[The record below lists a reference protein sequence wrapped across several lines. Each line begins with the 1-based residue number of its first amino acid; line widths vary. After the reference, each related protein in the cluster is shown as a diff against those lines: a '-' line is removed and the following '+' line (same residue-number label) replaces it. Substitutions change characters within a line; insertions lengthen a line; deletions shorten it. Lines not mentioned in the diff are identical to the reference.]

1 MSILASSA
9 LLAALT
15 ASAAATPPVRAE
27 TPPAAVR
34 VWEGTMDIP
43 TYEEGLPDANPPFDV
58 FQTRRFNYPYT
69 LRENLTDRRSVQRW
83 RTLNLENEYLRCAV
97 LPDLGGHLYNCVDKA
112 NGADM
117 FYAQTALKKAQVS
130 YRGSWVALGI
140 EFNFPVS
147 HNWVTVSPVDWATTR
162 DPDGSATVW
171 IGNVDRVY
179 GMRWRV
185 GLTLRPGRSLLEQA
199 ITLENPTPLRHRFYW
214 WSNAGVRVWDD
225 SRIHYPQR
233 FTASHGFRD
242 VDTWPVNSA
251 GVDLTMPGNHIYGPV
266 SLFSH
271 GSREPFMGVY
281 HPHTRSGSVH
291 YSSPMDAP
299 AKKFWSWGSDAD
311 GLDWRKALSDDG
323 SAYVEVQAGIF
334 RNQETYGFLQPQESV
349 QFSEYWMP
357 VRQIGGI
364 TRANLDAA
372 VYVSRAAASGGNV
385 DLSVGVNVNRAVR
398 GGALR
403 VKDGGKVVG
412 SVPLTLDPSGALTKT
427 FPGLG
432 ADTHH
437 TVEVVDGAGRVLL
450 SHTEDQFDFA
460 PASEIKLGPQPAYE
474 YPPPEKRTDEDFLRL
489 GTDQELDGSL
499 LVAWDTYQAG
509 RKRFPGSFALQKA
522 AGRLAVGLKRYDE
535 AVALLGGAEERVTN
549 DAELQHY
556 LALAHARR
564 GDEGKARA
572 EWEKAQHFRAF
583 RPAALLELARLD
595 ARGGDNARA
604 LAEVRDALAV
614 APNASGVGAM
624 EVALLRRA
632 DRVAEARERV
642 RYWRRLD
649 PASSAVRYEAQRLG
663 SLDPALWTH
672 LAGDPERVLD
682 LAVEYMALGAWDDAL
697 ALLDRR
703 YPTGAGV
710 YSEPGAPAPQDD
722 PEVAY
727 YRGYCRQKRGG
738 SGAADFAA
746 ASKMSTRYVFP
757 SRAESF
763 PVLRAAL
770 QANPQDATARYLL
783 GSLYLS
789 GGMAD
794 AAQKEWEQARRLDRK
809 IPVLHRNL
817 GLTLLYVGQDPKA
830 ALDVFL
836 EGMDAD
842 PTNLDLYLGADQA
855 MSVLG
860 RPAAE
865 RIAALSR
872 YPDHATM
879 PPSLVEKLAL
889 ALAEGG
895 RADEGEALFAG
906 RFFPRAEQGTN
917 VRQVYV
923 EVELQKGLERVRAGR
938 GEEAA
943 AIARGLGR
951 EVPGVAFTRDGL
963 DAFLATPRSQ
973 YLLGVIEASAG
984 REAEAK
990 EHWRKA
996 LEARDSFFRA
1006 VPYAYFAA
1014 RRLGGA
1020 DEAAWRKRLE
1030 DALGQSEA
1038 FLAVGTSFP
1047 GVVAQSQGMILR
1059 ALGREDEAKER
1070 FRRALL
1076 LPDQRLSHFLSR
1088 RALDGKEPEAA
1099 SGRLP

>member
-1 MSILASSA
+1 MMSVLVAPI
-9 LLAALT
+9 LLAAL
-15 ASAAATPPVRAE
+15 AA
-27 TPPAAVR
+27 PPAAVR
-34 VWEGTMDIP
+34 VWEGTMEIP
-43 TYEEGLPDANPPFDV
+43 TYEEGLPDVNPPFDV

-83 RTLNLENEYLRCAV
+83 RTLNLENEYLRCVV

-147 HNWVTVSPVDWATTR
+147 HSWVTVSPVDWATTR
-162 DPDGSATVW
+162 GPDGSASAW
-171 IGNVDRVY
+171 IANVDRVY

-185 GLTLRPGRSLLEQA
+185 ELTLRPGRSLLEQKV
-199 ITLENPTPLRHRFYW
+199 TLENPTATRHRFYW

-242 VDTWPVNSA
+242 VDTWPVNAA

-271 GSREPFMGVY
+271 GSREPYMGVY
-281 HPHTRSGSVH
+281 HPRTRAGAVH

-299 AKKFWSWGSDAD
+299 AKKFWSWGADAD
-311 GLDWRKALSDDG
+311 GLDWRKALSDDD

-349 QFSEYWMP
+349 RFSEYWMP

-364 TRANLDAA
+364 TRANLDAV
-372 VYVSRAAASGGNV
+372 VYVQRGAGSGGAA
-385 DLSVGVNVNRAVR
+385 DLTVGVNVNRAVR

-403 VKDGGKVVG
+403 VKDGEAVVAA
-412 SVPLTLDPSGALTKT
+412 VPLTLTPAGAYTKT
-427 FPGLG
+427 FPGLDAG
-432 ADTHH
+432 HRY
-437 TVEVVDGAGRVLL
+437 TVEVADGAGRVLL
-450 SHTEDQFDFA
+450 AHTEDQYDFA

-474 YPPPEKRTDEDFLRL
+474 YPPAGQRTAEDFLRL
-489 GTDQELDGSL
+489 GTDEELDGNL
-499 LVAWDTYQAG
+499 LAAWTTYEDG
-509 RKRFPGSFALQKA
+509 LTRFPGSFGLQKA

-535 AVALLGGAEERVTN
+535 AAALLGRAEERVTN

-556 LALAHARR
+556 LGLAHAAL
-564 GDEGKARA
+564 GAEGKARA
-572 EWEKAQHFRAF
+572 QWEKAQHFRAF

-595 ARGGDNARA
+595 AQVGERARA
-604 LAEVRDALAV
+604 LAQVRDALAV
-614 APNASGVGAM
+614 LPTAAVGTV

-632 DRVAEARERV
+632 GRLAEARERV
-642 RYWRRLD
+642 RHWRRLD
-649 PASSAVRYEAQRLG
+649 PASSALRYEAQRLG
-663 SLDPALWTH
+663 SPDPALWTH
-672 LAGDPERVLD
+672 LAGDAQRVLN
-682 LAVEYMALGAWDDAL
+682 LATEYMALGAWDDAL
-697 ALLDRR
+697 DLLDRR

-727 YRGYCRQKRGG
+727 YRGYCRQKQGG

-763 PVLRAAL
+763 PVFRAAL
-770 QANPQDATARYLL
+770 EANPADATARYLL

-789 GGMAD
+789 GGMAE
-794 AAQKEWEQARRLDRK
+794 AAQREWDQARRLDRR

-817 GLTLLYVGQDPKA
+817 GLTLLHVGHDPKA
-830 ALDVFL
+830 ALEVFL

-842 PTNLDLYLGADQA
+842 PTNLDLYVGADQT
-855 MSVLG
+855 MSMLG
-860 RPAAE
+860 RPASE
-865 RIAALSR
+865 RIATLSR
-872 YPDHATM
+872 YPDPATM
-879 PPSLVEKLAL
+879 PPSLVQKLAL
-889 ALAEGG
+889 AMAEGG
-895 RADEGEALFAG
+895 RADEAERLFAG

-923 EVELQKGLERVRAGR
+923 EVALQKALERVRAGH
-938 GEEAA
+938 GDEAV

-951 EVPGVAFTRDGL
+951 PVPDVPFTRDGM
-963 DAFLATPRSQ
+963 DAFLATPRAQ

-984 REAEAK
+984 HDAEAK
-990 EHWRKA
+990 EHWRQATEGK
-996 LEARDSFFRA
+996 DGFFRA

-1014 RRLGGA
+1014 RKLGGL
-1020 DEAAWRKRLE
+1020 DEPAWRKRLE
-1030 DALGQSEA
+1030 DSLAQSAA
-1038 FLAVGTSFP
+1038 FLAGGTNFP
-1047 GVVAQSQGMILR
+1047 GVVVHSRGMTLR
-1059 ALGREDEAKER
+1059 ALGREDEAKEH
-1070 FRRALL
+1070 FRRALM

-1088 RALDGKEPEAA
+1088 RALEGGEP
-1099 SGRLP
+1099 

>member
-1 MSILASSA
+1 LSVLVSSA

-15 ASAAATPPVRAE
+15 ASAASPVPARAE
-27 TPPAAVR
+27 TPAAAVR

-83 RTLNLENEYLRCAV
+83 RTLNLENEYLRCVV
-97 LPDLGGHLYNCVDKA
+97 LPDLGGHLYNCVDKS

-147 HNWVTVSPVDWATTR
+147 HNWVTVSPVDWATAR
-162 DPDGSATVW
+162 NPDGSASVW

-185 GLTLRPGRSLLEQA
+185 GLTLRPGRSLLEQS
-199 ITLENPTPLRHRFYW
+199 IILENPTSLRHRFYW

-251 GVDLTMPGNHIYGPV
+251 GVDLTMPGNHVYGPV

-271 GSREPFMGVY
+271 GSREPYMGVY
-281 HPHTRSGSVH
+281 HPHTRAGSVH

-311 GLDWRKALSDDG
+311 GLDWRKALSDDD
-323 SAYVEVQAGIF
+323 SAYVEIQAGIF
-334 RNQETYGFLQPQESV
+334 RNQETYGFLQPQESL
-349 QFSEYWMP
+349 QFREYWMP

-364 TRANLDAA
+364 TRANLDA
-372 VYVSRAAASGGNV
+372 VVHVTRAAASGGTA
-385 DLSVGVNVNRAVR
+385 DRTVGVNVNRAVR

-403 VKDGGKVVG
+403 VKDGDTVVA
-412 SVPLTLDPSGALTKT
+412 SLPLSLTPAGAYTKT
-427 FPGLG
+427 FMGLG
-432 ADTHH
+432 ADKRYTI
-437 TVEVVDGAGRVLL
+437 EIADGAGHVVLA
-450 SHTEDQFDFA
+450 HTEDRFDFA

-474 YPPPEKRTDEDFLRL
+474 YPPPEKRTAEDFLRL
-489 GTDQELDGSL
+489 GTDQELDGGL
-499 LVAWDTYQAG
+499 LVAWDTYQDG
-509 RKRFPGSFALQKA
+509 LKRFPGSFGLQRA

-535 AVALLGGAEERVTN
+535 AVALLGGAGERVTN

-556 LALAHARR
+556 LGLAHAHR
-564 GDEGKARA
+564 GDDVKARA

-583 RPAALLELARLD
+583 RPAALVELARLD
-595 ARGGDNARA
+595 ARTGDSAKA
-604 LAEVRDALAV
+604 LAETRDALAV
-614 APNASGVGAM
+614 SPNASRVGAM

-632 DRVAEARERV
+632 GRLAEARERV
-642 RYWRRLD
+642 RYWRHLD
-649 PASSAVRYEAQRLG
+649 PAGSALRYEAQRLG
-663 SLDPALWTH
+663 APDATLWTH
-672 LAGDPERVLD
+672 LGGDPDRVLD

-697 ALLDRR
+697 DLLDHR

-710 YSEPGAPAPQDD
+710 YSEPGAPAPQAD
-722 PEVAY
+722 PEVVY
-727 YRGYCRQKRGG
+727 YRGYCRQKRGD
-738 SGAADFAA
+738 SGVADFGA

-763 PVLRAAL
+763 PVFRAAL
-770 QANPQDATARYLL
+770 EANPQDATARFLL

-789 GGMAD
+789 GGMAA
-794 AAQKEWEQARRLDRK
+794 AAQQEWEQARRLDQR

-817 GLTLLYVGQDPKA
+817 GLTLLHVGQDAKA
-830 ALDVFL
+830 ALEVFL

-842 PTNLDLYLGADQA
+842 PANIDLYLGADQA
-855 MSVLG
+855 MSILG
-860 RPAAE
+860 RPATD

-872 YPDHATM
+872 YPDPATM
-879 PPSLVEKLAL
+879 PPSLVQKLAL

-895 RADEGEALFAG
+895 RADEAEKLFAG

-917 VRQVYV
+917 VRQVYL
-923 EVELQKGLERVRAGR
+923 EVERQRALDRIRAGR
-938 GEEAA
+938 ADEAV

-951 EVPGVAFTRDGL
+951 ELPGVSFTRDGL
-963 DAFLATPRSQ
+963 DAFLATPRAL
-973 YLLGVIEASAG
+973 YIRGVIEAAAG
-984 REAEAK
+984 HEAEAK
-990 EHWRKA
+990 EHWGKA
-996 LEARDSFFRA
+996 LEARDGFFLG

-1014 RRLGGA
+1014 RKLGRA
-1020 DEAAWRKRLE
+1020 EEAAWRQRLE
-1030 DALGQSEA
+1030 DALAQSEA
-1038 FLAVGTSFP
+1038 FLAVGTNFP
-1047 GVVAQSQGMILR
+1047 GPVAHSQGMILR
-1059 ALGREDEAKER
+1059 ALGREDEARQR
-1070 FRRALL
+1070 FRRSLM

-1088 RALDGKEPEAA
+1088 RALEGKEPE
-1099 SGRLP
+1099 P

>member
-1 MSILASSA
+1 MLLVSPI
-9 LLAALT
+9 LLATL
-15 ASAAATPPVRAE
+15 AATPAP
-27 TPPAAVR
+27 AVR

-43 TYEEGLPDANPPFDV
+43 TYEEGLPDVNPPFDV

-69 LRENLTDRRSVQRW
+69 LRENLSDRRAVQRW

-97 LPDLGGHLYNCVDKA
+97 LPDLGGHLYNCVDKS

-117 FYAQTALKKAQVS
+117 FYAQTALKKAQVA

-147 HNWVTVSPVDWATTR
+147 HSWVTVSPVDWATAR
-162 DPDGSATVW
+162 NADGSATVW

-199 ITLENPTPLRHRFYW
+199 ITLENPTAIRHRFYW

-251 GVDLTMPGNHIYGPV
+251 GVDLTRPGNHIYGPV

-271 GSREPFMGVY
+271 GSREPYMGVY
-281 HPHTRSGSVH
+281 HPHTRAGSVH

-299 AKKFWSWGSDAD
+299 AKKFWSWGADAD
-311 GLDWRKALSDDG
+311 GLDWRKALSDDD

-349 QFSEYWMP
+349 QFREYWMP
-357 VRQIGGI
+357 VRQIGGV
-364 TRANLDAA
+364 TRANLDA
-372 VYVSRAAASGGNV
+372 VVSVTRAAAAGSAS
-385 DLSVGVNVNRAVR
+385 DLTVGVNVNRAVR
-398 GGALR
+398 GGVLR
-403 VKDGGKVVG
+403 VKDGDTVVA
-412 SVPLTLDPSGALTKT
+412 SVPLTLTPSGALTKT
-427 FPGLG
+427 FPGLAAG
-432 ADTHH
+432 KHY
-437 TVEVVDGAGRVLL
+437 TVEVADGAGRVVLA
-450 SHTEDQFDFA
+450 HTEDRFDFA

-474 YPPPEKRTDEDFLRL
+474 YPPAEKRTDEDFLRL
-489 GTDQELDGSL
+489 GTDQELDGNL
-499 LVAWDTYQAG
+499 LAAWDTYDTG
-509 RKRFPGSFALQKA
+509 RKRLPGSFGLQKA

-535 AVALLGGAEERVTN
+535 AVALLGGAGERVTN

-556 LALAHARR
+556 LGLAHAGR

-595 ARGGDNARA
+595 ARAGDGRAA
-604 LAEVRDALAV
+604 LAEVRESLAV
-614 APNASGVGAM
+614 TPAAAGAGAM

-632 DRVAEARERV
+632 GRMAEARERV
-642 RYWRRLD
+642 RYWRRVD
-649 PASSAVRYEAQRLG
+649 PARSSLRYEAQRLG
-663 SLDPALWTH
+663 LPDPALWTH
-672 LAGDPERVLD
+672 LAADPERVLD
-682 LAVEYMALGAWDDAL
+682 LAVGYMALGAWDDAL
-697 ALLDRR
+697 DLLDRR
-703 YPTGAGV
+703 YPSGAGV
-710 YSEPGAPAPQDD
+710 YSEPGAPLPQDD

-727 YRGYCRQKRGG
+727 YRGYCREKRGA

-757 SRAESF
+757 SRAETF

-770 QANPQDATARYLL
+770 QANPQDATARFLL
-783 GSLYLS
+783 GSLHLS
-789 GGMAD
+789 GGMAE
-794 AAQKEWEQARRLDRK
+794 AAQQEWEQARRLDRK

-817 GLTLLYVGQDPKA
+817 GLTLLHVNHDAKA
-830 ALDVFL
+830 ALEVLL

-860 RPAAE
+860 RPASE

-872 YPDHATM
+872 YPDRAAM
-879 PPSLVEKLAL
+879 PPSLVQKLAL

-923 EVELQKGLERVRAGR
+923 EVELQKALERVRAGR

-951 EVPGVAFTRDGL
+951 EVPGLSFTRDGL
-963 DAFLATPRSQ
+963 DAFLAAPRSQ
-973 YLLGVIEASAG
+973 YLLGVIEAAAG
-984 REAEAK
+984 HEAEAK

-996 LEARDSFFRA
+996 TEARDSFFRA
-1006 VPYAYFAA
+1006 APYACFAA
-1014 RRLGGA
+1014 RKLGGA

-1030 DALGQSEA
+1030 DSLAQSEA
-1038 FLAVGTSFP
+1038 FLAGGTNFP
-1047 GVVAQSQGMILR
+1047 GVVAHAQGMTLR

-1076 LPDQRLSHFLSR
+1076 LPDQRLSHYLSR
-1088 RALDGKEPEAA
+1088 RALEGAEP
-1099 SGRLP
+1099 

>member
-1 MSILASSA
+1 MTFLVAPILLSA
-9 LLAALT
+9 L
-15 ASAAATPPVRAE
+15 ATPA
-27 TPPAAVR
+27 AAVR
-34 VWEGTMDIP
+34 VWEATMDIP
-43 TYEEGLPDANPPFDV
+43 TYEEGLPDVNPPFDV

-69 LRENLTDRRSVQRW
+69 LRENLTDRRSVRSW

-147 HNWVTVSPVDWATTR
+147 HSWVTVSPVDWATTR
-162 DPDGSATVW
+162 NPDGSASVW

-185 GLTLRPGRSLLEQA
+185 ELTLRPGRSLLEQKV
-199 ITLENPTPLRHRFYW
+199 TLENPTASRHRFYW

-242 VDTWPVNSA
+242 VDTWPVNAA

-271 GSREPFMGVY
+271 GSREPYMGVY
-281 HPHTRSGSVH
+281 HPRTHAGAVH

-299 AKKFWSWGSDAD
+299 AKKFWSWGADPD
-311 GLDWRKALSDDG
+311 GLDWRKALSDDN

-349 QFSEYWMP
+349 RFREYWMP

-364 TRANLDAA
+364 TRATLDAV
-372 VYVSRAAASGGNV
+372 VYLQRAADAGQ
-385 DLSVGVNVNRAVR
+385 LTVGVNVNRPVR
-398 GGALR
+398 GGAVR
-403 VKDGGKVVG
+403 VKDGTTVVA
-412 SVPLTLDPSGALTKT
+412 SAPLTLTPAGAYTKT
-427 FPGLG
+427 FPGLEAG
-432 ADTHH
+432 QRY
-437 TVEVVDGAGRVLL
+437 TVEVADGAGRVLL
-450 SHTEDQFDFA
+450 AHTEDQFDFT
-460 PASEIKLGPQPAYE
+460 PASKIKLGPQPAYE
-474 YPPPEKRTDEDFLRL
+474 YPPAEKRTEEDFLRL
-489 GTDQELDGSL
+489 GTDQELDGRL
-499 LVAWDTYQAG
+499 LVAWDTYQDG

-522 AGRLAVGLKRYDE
+522 AGRLAVGLKRYDD
-535 AVALLGGAEERVTN
+535 ALSLLGRAEERVTN

-556 LALAHARR
+556 LALAHLNL

-595 ARGGDNARA
+595 ARAGDHAKA
-604 LAEVRDALAV
+604 LAAVRDVLAV
-614 APNASGVGAM
+614 SPSATSVGAV
-624 EVALLRRA
+624 EVALLRRGGRA
-632 DRVAEARERV
+632 AEARERL
-642 RYWRRLD
+642 RHWRLLD
-649 PASSAVRYEAQRLG
+649 PASSALRYEAHRLG
-663 SLDPALWTH
+663 APDPGLWTH
-672 LAGDPERVLD
+672 LAGDAQRVLNV
-682 LAVEYMALGAWDDAL
+682 AIEYMALGAWDDAL
-697 ALLDRR
+697 DLLARR
-703 YPTGAGV
+703 YPTGPGV
-710 YSEPGAPAPQDD
+710 YSEPGAAAPQDD
-722 PEVAY
+722 PEIAY
-727 YRGYCRQKRGG
+727 YRGYCRQKQGG

-763 PVLRAAL
+763 PVFRAAL
-770 QANPQDATARYLL
+770 EANPADATARYLL

-789 GGMAD
+789 GGMAE
-794 AAQKEWEQARRLDRK
+794 AAQREWEQARRLDRRL
-809 IPVLHRNL
+809 PVLHRNL
-817 GLTLLYVGQDPKA
+817 GLTLLHVRRDPKA

-842 PTNLDLYLGADQA
+842 PTNLDLYFGADQT
-855 MSVLG
+855 MSILG

-872 YPDHATM
+872 YPDRATM
-879 PPSLVEKLAL
+879 PVSLAQKLAL

-895 RADEGEALFAG
+895 RADEGERLFAG
-906 RFFPRAEQGTN
+906 RFFAREEAGTN
-917 VRQVYV
+917 PRQVYV
-923 EVELQKGLERVRAGR
+923 EVALQRALARARSGR
-938 GEEAA
+938 GDEAV
-943 AIARGLGR
+943 AIARALGR
-951 EVPGVAFTRDGL
+951 PVPDVSFTRDGM
-963 DAFLATPRSQ
+963 DPFLATPRAQ
-973 YLLGVIEASAG
+973 YLLGMIEASAG
-984 REAEAK
+984 HDAEAG

-996 LEARDSFFRA
+996 TEGKDSLFRA
-1006 VPYAYFAA
+1006 APYAYFAA
-1014 RRLGGA
+1014 RKLGGA

-1030 DALGQSEA
+1030 DSLAESEE
-1038 FLAVGTSFP
+1038 FLARGTNFP
-1047 GVVAQSQGMILR
+1047 GVVAHSQGMTLR

-1070 FRRALL
+1070 FRRALM
-1076 LPDQRLSHFLSR
+1076 LPDQRLAHFLSR
-1088 RALDGKEPEAA
+1088 RALDGAEPVELGGA
-1099 SGRLP
+1099 SGAPPRIRGGSLP

>member
-1 MSILASSA
+1 MTLLASTL
-9 LLAALT
+9 LLAAL
-15 ASAAATPPVRAE
+15 AAPPAA
-27 TPPAAVR
+27 PAAVR

-43 TYEEGLPDANPPFDV
+43 TYEEGLPDVNPPFDV

-83 RTLNLENEYLRCAV
+83 RTLNLENEYLRCVV

-162 DPDGSATVW
+162 NPDGSASVW
-171 IGNVDRVY
+171 IGNTDRVY

-185 GLTLRPGRSLLEQA
+185 ALTLRPGRSLLEQS
-199 ITLENPTPLRHRFYW
+199 ITLENPTAARHRFYW
-214 WSNAGVRVWDD
+214 WSNAGLRVWDD
-225 SRIHYPQR
+225 SRIQYPQR
-233 FTASHGFRD
+233 FTASHGFRE
-242 VDTWPVNSA
+242 VDTWPVNMA
-251 GVDLTMPGNHIYGPV
+251 GVDLTQPGNHIYGPV

-271 GSREPFMGVY
+271 GSREPYMGVY
-281 HPHTRSGSVH
+281 HPHTRAGAVH

-299 AKKFWSWGSDAD
+299 AKKFWSWGADAD
-311 GLDWRKALSDDG
+311 GLDWRKALSDDD

-349 QFSEYWMP
+349 QFREYWMP

-364 TRANLDAA
+364 TRANLDAV
-372 VYVSRAAASGGNV
+372 VYVTRGAGAGGASE
-385 DLSVGVNVNRAVR
+385 LTVGVNVNRPVR
-398 GGALR
+398 GGVLR
-403 VKDGGKVVG
+403 VKDGNAVVA
-412 SVPLTLDPSGALTKT
+412 SVPLTLTPSAALTKT
-427 FPGLG
+427 FPGLA
-432 ADTHH
+432 ADKRY
-437 TVEVVDGAGRVLL
+437 TVEVADGAGRILL
-450 SHTEDQFDFA
+450 AHTEDRFDFA
-460 PASEIKLGPQPAYE
+460 PASEIKLGPQPVHE
-474 YPPPEKRTDEDFLRL
+474 YPPPEKRTVEDFLRL
-489 GTDQELDGSL
+489 GTDEELDGSL
-499 LVAWDTYQAG
+499 LTAWDTYQAG
-509 RKRFPGSFALQKA
+509 RERFPGSFGLQKS

-535 AVALLGGAEERVTN
+535 AVALLAAAAERVTN

-556 LALAHARR
+556 LALAYAGR
-564 GDEGKARA
+564 GEEGRARA
-572 EWEKAQHFRAF
+572 EWDKAQHFRAF
-583 RPAALLELARLD
+583 RPAALLALARLD
-595 ARGGDNARA
+595 ARGGDGASA

-614 APNASGVGAM
+614 DPGAAGAGAM

-632 DRVAEARERV
+632 GRLAEARERL
-642 RYWRRLD
+642 RYWRRVD
-649 PASSAVRYEAQRLG
+649 PSRPSLRYEAQRLG
-663 SLDPALWTH
+663 SPDPALWTH

-697 ALLDRR
+697 DLLDRR
-703 YPTGAGV
+703 YPTGVGV

-746 ASKMSTRYVFP
+746 AAKMSSRYVFP

-770 QANPQDATARYLL
+770 EANPQDATARYLL

-794 AAQKEWEQARRLDRK
+794 AAQNEWEQARRLDRK

-817 GLTLLYVGQDPKA
+817 GLTLLHVRHDAKA
-830 ALDVFL
+830 ALEVFL

-842 PTNLDLYLGADQA
+842 PANLDLYVGADQA

-872 YPDHATM
+872 YPDRAAM
-879 PPSLVEKLAL
+879 PPSLVQKLAL

-895 RADEGEALFAG
+895 RADEGEAFFAG

-923 EVELQKGLERVRAGR
+923 EVELQKALARARAGR
-938 GEEAA
+938 GEEAV

-951 EVPGVAFTRDGL
+951 EVPGLSFTRDGL
-963 DAFLATPRSQ
+963 EAFLATPRSQ
-973 YLLGVIEASAG
+973 YMLGVIEASAG
-984 REAEAK
+984 HDAEAK
-990 EHWRKA
+990 DHWRKA
-996 LEARDSFFRA
+996 TEAKDTFFRA
-1006 VPYAYFAA
+1006 LPYACFAA
-1014 RRLGGA
+1014 RKLGGA
-1020 DEAAWRKRLE
+1020 DEAAWRQRLE
-1030 DALGQSEA
+1030 EALAQSEA
-1038 FLAVGTSFP
+1038 FLAGGTNFP
-1047 GVVAQSQGMILR
+1047 GAVALSQGMILR

-1070 FRRALL
+1070 FRRALM
-1076 LPDQRLSHFLSR
+1076 LPDVRLAHFLSR
-1088 RALDGKEPEAA
+1088 RALEGAEP
-1099 SGRLP
+1099 

>member
-1 MSILASSA
+1 MSGVILVSSA
-9 LLAALT
+9 MLATLAG
-15 ASAAATPPVRAE
+15 SAAAAAPVRAG
-27 TPPAAVR
+27 TPAAAVR

-43 TYEEGLPDANPPFDV
+43 TYEEGLPDVNPPFDV
-58 FQTRRFNYPYT
+58 FQTRRFNYPYP
-69 LRENLTDRRSVQRW
+69 LRENLTNRRSVQRW
-83 RTLNLENEYLRCAV
+83 RTLNLENEYLRCSV
-97 LPDLGGHLYNCVDKA
+97 LPDLGGHLYNCVDKS

-162 DPDGSATVW
+162 NADASASVW

-185 GLTLRPGRSLLEQA
+185 GLTLRPRRSLLEQS
-199 ITLENPTPLRHRFYW
+199 ITLENPTSLRHRFYW
-214 WSNAGVRVWDD
+214 WSNAAVRVWDD

-242 VDTWPVNSA
+242 IDTWPVNSA
-251 GVDLTMPGNHIYGPV
+251 GVELTMPGNHIYGPV

-299 AKKFWSWGSDAD
+299 AKKFWSWGADAD
-311 GLDWRKALSDDG
+311 GLDWRKALSDDD

-334 RNQETYGFLQPQESV
+334 RNQETYGFLQPRESV
-349 QFSEYWMP
+349 HFSEYWMP

-364 TRANLDAA
+364 TRANLDAV
-372 VYVSRAAASGGNV
+372 VYVTRPSDDAV
-385 DLSVGVNVNRAVR
+385 VLSVGVNVNRPVES
-398 GGALR
+398 GALR
-403 VKDGGKVVG
+403 LKDGNRVAA
-412 SVPLTLDPSGALTKT
+412 SVPLTLTPAGAFTHTFAGLTAGKRY
-427 FPGLG
+427 
-432 ADTHH
+432 

-450 SHTEDQFDFA
+450 AHTEDRFDFA

-499 LVAWDTYQAG
+499 LVAWNTYQDG
-509 RKRFPGSFALQKA
+509 LLRFPGSFALQKA

-535 AVALLGGAEERVTN
+535 AVALLGHAEELVTN

-572 EWEKAQHFRAF
+572 QWEKAQHFRAF

-595 ARGGDNARA
+595 ARAGDDGKA
-604 LAEVRDALAV
+604 LAEARAVLAGSPDA
-614 APNASGVGAM
+614 SRVGAM

-632 DRVAEARERV
+632 GRLAEARERV

-649 PASSAVRYEAQRLG
+649 PASSALRYEAQRLG
-663 SLDPALWTH
+663 PSDAALWTH
-672 LAGDPERVLD
+672 LGGDPERVLD
-682 LAVEYMALGAWDDAL
+682 LAVDYMALGAWDDAL
-697 ALLDRR
+697 DLLDRR

-727 YRGYCRQKRGG
+727 YRGYCRQKRGA
-738 SGAADFAA
+738 SGASDFAA

-770 QANPQDATARYLL
+770 QANPQDATARFLL
-783 GSLYLS
+783 GSLHLS
-789 GGMAD
+789 GGMAE
-794 AAQKEWEQARRLDRK
+794 AAQQEWQQARRLDRR

-817 GLTLLYVGQDPKA
+817 GLTLLHVGHDAKA
-830 ALDVFL
+830 ALEVFL

-842 PTNLDLYLGADQA
+842 PANIDLYLGADQA

-872 YPDHATM
+872 YPDRATM
-879 PPSLVEKLAL
+879 PPTLVQKLAL

-895 RADEGEALFAG
+895 RADEAETLFAG
-906 RFFPRAEQGTN
+906 RFFPREEAGTN
-917 VRQVYV
+917 VRQVYL
-923 EVELQKGLERVRAGR
+923 EVELQKALARARSGR
-938 GEEAA
+938 GDEAV

-951 EVPGVAFTRDGL
+951 EVPGVSFTRDGL
-963 DAFLATPRSQ
+963 DAFLATPRAL
-973 YLLGVIEASAG
+973 YLRGVIEASAG
-984 REAEAK
+984 HEAEAR

-996 LEARDSFFRA
+996 LEAKDGFFRA
-1006 VPYAYFAA
+1006 VPYACFAA
-1014 RRLGGA
+1014 RKLGGA
-1020 DEAAWRKRLE
+1020 DEAAWRRRLE
-1030 DALGQSEA
+1030 DALAQSDA
-1038 FLAVGTSFP
+1038 LLAVGTSFP

-1059 ALGREDEAKER
+1059 ALGREDEAKAR
-1070 FRRALL
+1070 FRRALM
-1076 LPDQRLSHFLSR
+1076 LPDQRLAHFLSR
-1088 RALDGKEPEAA
+1088 RALEGTEP
-1099 SGRLP
+1099 

>member
-1 MSILASSA
+1 VSGILVSTA
-9 LLAALT
+9 LLAAL
-15 ASAAATPPVRAE
+15 AGPAAAPGPVRAE
-27 TPPAAVR
+27 TPAAAVR
-34 VWEGTMDIP
+34 VGEGTMDIP
-43 TYEEGLPDANPPFDV
+43 TYEEGPPDVNPPFDV

-69 LRENLTDRRSVQRW
+69 LRENLTNRRSVQRW
-83 RTLNLENEYLRCAV
+83 RTLNLENEYLRCVV

-147 HNWVTVSPVDWATTR
+147 HNWVTVSPVDWATAR
-162 DPDGSATVW
+162 NPDGSASVW

-185 GLTLRPGRSLLEQA
+185 GLTLRPGRSLLEQS
-199 ITLENPTPLRHRFYW
+199 ITLENPTAMRHRFYW

-251 GVDLTMPGNHIYGPV
+251 GVDLTMPGNHVYGPV

-291 YSSPMDAP
+291 YSSAMDAP
-299 AKKFWSWGSDAD
+299 AKKFWSWGADAD
-311 GLDWRKALSDDG
+311 GLDWRKALSDDD

-334 RNQETYGFLQPQESV
+334 RNQETYGFLQPQEAV

-364 TRANLDAA
+364 TRANLDAV
-372 VYVSRAAASGGNV
+372 VYLTRAEASGGAA
-385 DLSVGVNVNRAVR
+385 DLTVGVNVNRAVE

-403 VKDGGKVVG
+403 LKDGGTVAS
-412 SVPLTLDPSGALTKT
+412 SVPLTLTPAGAFTHT
-427 FPGLG
+427 FAGLAAG
-432 ADTHH
+432 KRY
-437 TVEVVDGAGRVLL
+437 TVEIADRAGRVLL
-450 SHTEDQFDFA
+450 AHTEDQFDFT
-460 PASEIKLGPQPAYE
+460 PASQIKLGPQPAYE
-474 YPPPEKRTDEDFLRL
+474 YPPLEKRTDDDFLRL
-489 GTDQELDGSL
+489 GTDQELDGKL
-499 LVAWDTYQAG
+499 LVAWDTYQDG
-509 RKRFPGSFALQKA
+509 LKRFPGSFGLQKA
-522 AGRLAVGLKRYDE
+522 AGRLAVGLKRYDD
-535 AVALLGGAEERVTN
+535 AVALLGPAEERVTN

-556 LALAHARR
+556 LALAHAHR

-595 ARGGDNARA
+595 ARAGDEAKA
-604 LAEVRDALAV
+604 LAEVRDVLRVSPSVSA
-614 APNASGVGAM
+614 VGAM
-624 EVALLRRA
+624 EVALLRRGG
-632 DRVAEARERV
+632 RLAEARERA
-642 RYWRRLD
+642 RYWRRVD
-649 PASSAVRYEAQRLG
+649 PASSALRYEAQRLG
-663 SLDPALWTH
+663 SPDPALWTH

-682 LAVEYMALGAWDDAL
+682 LAIDYMALGAWDDAL
-697 ALLDRR
+697 DLLDRR

-727 YRGYCRQKRGG
+727 YRGYCRQERGG

-746 ASKMSTRYVFP
+746 AAKLSTRYVFP
-757 SRAESF
+757 SRPESF

-770 QANPQDATARYLL
+770 QANPQDATARFLL

-789 GGMAD
+789 GGMAE
-794 AAQKEWEQARRLDRK
+794 AAQKEWEQARRLDRT

-817 GLTLLYVGQDPKA
+817 GLTLLHVGQDAKT

-842 PTNLDLYLGADQA
+842 PTNLDLYLGADQT

-860 RPAAE
+860 RPARE

-872 YPDHATM
+872 YPDRATM
-879 PPSLVEKLAL
+879 PPTLVQKLAL

-895 RADEGEALFAG
+895 RADEAETLFAG
-906 RFFPRAEQGTN
+906 RFFPREEAGTN
-917 VRQVYV
+917 VRQVYL
-923 EVELQKGLERVRAGR
+923 EVELQKALARARAGR
-938 GEEAA
+938 GDEAV

-951 EVPGVAFTRDGL
+951 EVPGISFTRDGL

-973 YLLGVIEASAG
+973 YLLGVIEAAAG
-984 REAEAK
+984 HEAEAK

-996 LEARDSFFRA
+996 VEARDGFFRA
-1006 VPYAYFAA
+1006 VPYACFAA
-1014 RRLGGA
+1014 RKLGGT
-1020 DEAAWRKRLE
+1020 DEAAWRGRLE

-1038 FLAVGTSFP
+1038 FVAVGTNFP
-1047 GVVAQSQGMILR
+1047 GVVAHSQGMILR

-1070 FRRALL
+1070 FRRSLM

-1088 RALDGKEPEAA
+1088 RALAGDEP
-1099 SGRLP
+1099 

>member
-1 MSILASSA
+1 MSAATLVATI
-9 LLAALT
+9 LLAALPT
-15 ASAAATPPVRAE
+15 PAATPAP
-27 TPPAAVR
+27 AVR

-43 TYEEGLPDANPPFDV
+43 TYEEGLPDVNPPFDV
-58 FQTRRFNYPYT
+58 FETRRFNYPYT
-69 LRENLTDRRSVQRW
+69 LRENLTNRRSVERW
-83 RTLNLENEYLRCAV
+83 RTLNLENEYLRCVV
-97 LPDLGGHLYNCVDKA
+97 LPDLGGHLYNCVDKS

-162 DPDGSATVW
+162 NPDGSASVW
-171 IGNVDRVY
+171 IGNEDRVY

-185 GLTLRPGRSLLEQA
+185 GLTLRPGRALLEQSIA
-199 ITLENPTPLRHRFYW
+199 LENPTSSRHRFYW

-242 VDTWPVNSA
+242 VDTWPVNMA

-281 HPHTRSGSVH
+281 HPHTRAGSVH

-299 AKKFWSWGSDAD
+299 AKKFWSWGVDAD
-311 GLDWRKALSDDG
+311 GLDWRKALSDDD

-357 VRQIGGI
+357 VREIGGI
-364 TRANLDAA
+364 TRANLDAV
-372 VYVSRAAASGGNV
+372 VYVTRAAASRGASG
-385 DLSVGVNVNRAVR
+385 LTVGVNVNRAVR

-403 VKDGGKVVG
+403 ARDGDTVVA
-412 SVPLTLDPSGALTKT
+412 SVPLTLTPAGAFTHT
-427 FPGLG
+427 FAGLA
-432 ADTHH
+432 ADKRY

-460 PASEIKLGPQPAYE
+460 PASEIELGPQPAYE
-474 YPPPEKRTDEDFLRL
+474 YPPPEKRTAEDFLRF
-489 GTDQELDGSL
+489 GTDEELDGSL
-499 LVAWDTYQAG
+499 LGAWDAYQAG
-509 RKRFPGSFALQKA
+509 LKRFPGSFGLQKA
-522 AGRLAVGLKRYDE
+522 AGRLAVVLKRYDE
-535 AVALLGGAEERVTN
+535 AAALLGGAEERVTN
-549 DAELQHY
+549 DAEVQHY
-556 LALAHARR
+556 LALAHAHR
-564 GDEGKARA
+564 GDERKARG

-583 RPAALLELARLD
+583 RPAALVELARLD
-595 ARGGDNARA
+595 ARAGDTAKA

-614 APNASGVGAM
+614 SPNATGVGAV

-632 DRVAEARERV
+632 GRLPEARERV
-642 RYWRRLD
+642 RYWRRVD
-649 PASSAVRYEAQRLG
+649 PARPSLRYEADRLG
-663 SLDPALWTH
+663 TPDPALWTH
-672 LAGDPERVLD
+672 LAGDPERVLN

-697 ALLDRR
+697 DLLDRR

-738 SGAADFAA
+738 SGATDFAA

-757 SRAESF
+757 SRAESL

-770 QANPQDATARYLL
+770 EANPGDATARFLL

-789 GGMAD
+789 GGRAD
-794 AAQKEWEQARRLDRK
+794 AAQREWEQARRLDPR

-817 GLTLLYVGQDPKA
+817 GLTLLHVSHDAKA
-830 ALDVFL
+830 ALEVFL

-842 PTNLDLYLGADQA
+842 PTNLDLYVGADQA
-855 MSVLG
+855 MSALG

-872 YPDHATM
+872 YPDRATM
-879 PPSLVEKLAL
+879 PPSLVERLAL

-895 RADEGEALFAG
+895 RADEAESLFAG

-917 VRQVYV
+917 VREVYV
-923 EVELQKGLERVRAGR
+923 EVELQKALARVRAGR
-938 GEEAA
+938 GDEAA
-943 AIARGLGR
+943 AIARGLGH
-951 EVPGVAFTRDGL
+951 EVPGLSFTRDGI
-963 DAFLATPRSQ
+963 DTFLATPRSQ

-984 REAEAK
+984 HEAEAK

-996 LEARDSFFRA
+996 TEAKDGFFRA

-1014 RRLGGA
+1014 RKLGGA

-1030 DALGQSEA
+1030 DTLAQSET
-1038 FLAVGTSFP
+1038 FLATGTNFP
-1047 GVVAQSQGMILR
+1047 GVVAHSQGMILR
-1059 ALGREDEAKER
+1059 ALGREDEAKEH
-1070 FRRALL
+1070 FRRALM
-1076 LPDQRLSHFLSR
+1076 LPDQRLAHFLSR
-1088 RALDGKEPEAA
+1088 RALDGAEP
-1099 SGRLP
+1099 

>member
-1 MSILASSA
+1 
-9 LLAALT
+9 
-15 ASAAATPPVRAE
+15 
-27 TPPAAVR
+27 
-34 VWEGTMDIP
+34 
-43 TYEEGLPDANPPFDV
+43 
-58 FQTRRFNYPYT
+58 
-69 LRENLTDRRSVQRW
+69 
-83 RTLNLENEYLRCAV
+83 
-97 LPDLGGHLYNCVDKA
+97 
-112 NGADM
+112 
-117 FYAQTALKKAQVS
+117 
-130 YRGSWVALGI
+130 
-140 EFNFPVS
+140 
-147 HNWVTVSPVDWATTR
+147 
-162 DPDGSATVW
+162 VW

-185 GLTLRPGRSLLEQA
+185 GLTLRPRRSLLEQS
-199 ITLENPTPLRHRFYW
+199 ITLENPTSLRHRFYW
-214 WSNAGVRVWDD
+214 WSNAAVRVWDD

-242 VDTWPVNSA
+242 IDTWPVNSA
-251 GVDLTMPGNHIYGPV
+251 GVELTMPGNHIYGPV

-299 AKKFWSWGSDAD
+299 AKKFWSWGADAD
-311 GLDWRKALSDDG
+311 GLDWRKALSDDD

-334 RNQETYGFLQPQESV
+334 RNQETYGFLQPRESV
-349 QFSEYWMP
+349 HFSEYWMP

-364 TRANLDAA
+364 TRANLDAV
-372 VYVSRAAASGGNV
+372 VYVTRPSDDAV
-385 DLSVGVNVNRAVR
+385 VLSVGVNVNRPVES
-398 GGALR
+398 GALR
-403 VKDGGKVVG
+403 LKDGNRVAA
-412 SVPLTLDPSGALTKT
+412 SVPLTLTPAGAFTHTFAGLTAGKRY
-427 FPGLG
+427 
-432 ADTHH
+432 

-450 SHTEDQFDFA
+450 AHTEDRFDFA

-499 LVAWDTYQAG
+499 LVAWNTYQDG
-509 RKRFPGSFALQKA
+509 LLRFPGSFALQKA

-535 AVALLGGAEERVTN
+535 AVALLGHAEELVTN

-572 EWEKAQHFRAF
+572 QWEKAQHFRAF

-595 ARGGDNARA
+595 ARAGDDGKA
-604 LAEVRDALAV
+604 LAEARAVLAGSPDA
-614 APNASGVGAM
+614 SRVGAM

-632 DRVAEARERV
+632 GRLAEARERV

-649 PASSAVRYEAQRLG
+649 PASSALRYEAQRLG
-663 SLDPALWTH
+663 PSDAALWTH
-672 LAGDPERVLD
+672 LGGDPERVLD
-682 LAVEYMALGAWDDAL
+682 LAVDYMALGAWDDAL
-697 ALLDRR
+697 DLLDRR

-727 YRGYCRQKRGG
+727 YRGYCRQKRGA
-738 SGAADFAA
+738 SGASDFAA

-770 QANPQDATARYLL
+770 QANPQDATARFLL
-783 GSLYLS
+783 GSLHLS
-789 GGMAD
+789 GGMAE
-794 AAQKEWEQARRLDRK
+794 AAQQEWQQARRLDRR

-817 GLTLLYVGQDPKA
+817 GLTLLHVGHDAKA
-830 ALDVFL
+830 ALEVFL

-842 PTNLDLYLGADQA
+842 PANIDLYLGADQA

-872 YPDHATM
+872 YPDRATM
-879 PPSLVEKLAL
+879 PPTLVQKLAL

-895 RADEGEALFAG
+895 RADEAETLFAG
-906 RFFPRAEQGTN
+906 RFFPREEAGTN
-917 VRQVYV
+917 VRQVYL
-923 EVELQKGLERVRAGR
+923 EVELQKALARARSGR
-938 GEEAA
+938 GDEAV

-951 EVPGVAFTRDGL
+951 EVPGVSFTRDGL
-963 DAFLATPRSQ
+963 DAFLATPRAL
-973 YLLGVIEASAG
+973 YLRGVIEASAG
-984 REAEAK
+984 HEAEAR

-996 LEARDSFFRA
+996 LEAKDGFFRA
-1006 VPYAYFAA
+1006 VPYACFAA
-1014 RRLGGA
+1014 RKLGGA
-1020 DEAAWRKRLE
+1020 DEAAWRRRLE
-1030 DALGQSEA
+1030 DALAQSDA
-1038 FLAVGTSFP
+1038 LLAVGTSFP

-1059 ALGREDEAKER
+1059 ALGREDEAKAR
-1070 FRRALL
+1070 FRRALM
-1076 LPDQRLSHFLSR
+1076 LPDQRLAHFLSR
-1088 RALDGKEPEAA
+1088 RALEGTEP
-1099 SGRLP
+1099 

>member
-1 MSILASSA
+1 MSVLVSSV
-9 LLAALT
+9 LLAAL
-15 ASAAATPPVRAE
+15 AGSPAAAPPVRVE
-27 TPPAAVR
+27 TPTTAVR

-147 HNWVTVSPVDWATTR
+147 HNWATVSPVDWATAR
-162 DPDGSATVW
+162 NPDGSVSVW

-185 GLTLRPGRSLLEQA
+185 GLTLRPGRSLLEQS
-199 ITLENPTPLRHRFYW
+199 ITLENPTSLRHRFYW

-281 HPHTRSGSVH
+281 HPHTRAGSVH

-311 GLDWRKALSDDG
+311 GLDWRQALSDDD
-323 SAYVEVQAGIF
+323 SAYVEIQAGIF

-364 TRANLDAA
+364 TRANLDAVVHVA
-372 VYVSRAAASGGNV
+372 RAAGAGGSA
-385 DLSVGVNVNRAVR
+385 DLTVGVNVNRAVR

-403 VKDGGKVVG
+403 VEDGDTVVA
-412 SVPLTLDPSGALTKT
+412 SVPLTLTPAGAYTKT
-427 FPGLG
+427 FAGLG
-432 ADTHH
+432 ADKHYTI
-437 TVEVVDGAGRVLL
+437 EIADGAGHILL
-450 SHTEDQFDFA
+450 AHTEEQFDFA

-474 YPPPEKRTDEDFLRL
+474 YPPLEKRTDEDFLRL
-489 GTDQELDGSL
+489 GTDEELDGSL
-499 LVAWDTYQAG
+499 LVAWDTYQDG
-509 RKRFPGSFALQKA
+509 LKRFPGSFGLQKA

-535 AVALLGGAEERVTN
+535 AVALLGGAGERVTN

-556 LALAHARR
+556 LALAHAHR

-595 ARGGDNARA
+595 ARAGDAARA
-604 LAEVRDALAV
+604 LTEVRDALAV
-614 APNASGVGAM
+614 SPNASRAGAT

-632 DRVAEARERV
+632 GRLDEARARG

-649 PASSAVRYEAQRLG
+649 PASSALRYEAQRLG
-663 SLDPALWTH
+663 SPDAALWTH
-672 LAGDPERVLD
+672 LGGDPERVLD
-682 LAVEYMALGAWDDAL
+682 LAIDYMALGAWDDAL
-697 ALLDRR
+697 DLLDRR

-727 YRGYCRQKRGG
+727 YRAYCRQKRGG
-738 SGAADFAA
+738 SGASDFAA
-746 ASKMSTRYVFP
+746 ASKMSTRYIFP
-757 SRAESF
+757 SRAETF
-763 PVLRAAL
+763 PVLHAAL
-770 QANPQDATARYLL
+770 QANPQDATARFLL

-789 GGMAD
+789 GGMAE
-794 AAQKEWEQARRLDRK
+794 AAQREWEQARRLDRK

-817 GLTLLYVGQDPKA
+817 GLTLLHVGHDAKA
-830 ALDVFL
+830 ALEVFL

-842 PTNLDLYLGADQA
+842 PANIDLYLGADQA
-855 MSVLG
+855 MNALG
-860 RPAAE
+860 RPATE

-872 YPDHATM
+872 YPDRATM
-879 PPSLVEKLAL
+879 PPSLVQKLAL

-895 RADEGEALFAG
+895 RADEAETLFAG

-923 EVELQKGLERVRAGR
+923 EVELQKALERVRAGR

-951 EVPGVAFTRDGL
+951 EVPGVSFTRDGL
-963 DAFLATPRSQ
+963 DAFLATPRAQ
-973 YLLGVIEASAG
+973 YLRGVIEASAG
-984 REAEAK
+984 HEAEAK
-990 EHWRKA
+990 EHWRQA
-996 LEARDSFFRA
+996 LEAKDTFFRA

-1014 RRLGGA
+1014 RKLGGA
-1020 DEAAWRKRLE
+1020 DEAAWRRRLE
-1030 DALGQSEA
+1030 AALAESNA
-1038 FLAVGTSFP
+1038 FLAVGTNFP

-1070 FRRALL
+1070 FRRSLM

-1088 RALDGKEPEAA
+1088 RALDGAEP
-1099 SGRLP
+1099 